1 LQGAI
6 RRLEAEKR
14 SKEREIAKE
23 VKVLERRLGPR
34 PESEMVD
41 YVDPETN
48 KGPKSVDTLK
58 KLIRRLQKL
67 IKSRE
72 KTYSRDEV
80 MKMRA
85 RFEKLDKRYQ
95 AKKARFD
102 IVNTRHGGLKAACTD
117 RHDRWIG
124 FREKASKKTAKYFK
138 KLLQHRGSTGD
149 LTFDHE
155 EGKTLNM
162 QLCMDVNQTEE
173 TILASQVTNTSAL
186 SGGERSSVTL
196 ALLMALG
203 ETIDCPFRLMD
214 ELDVYM
220 DPANRQMLMDVIA
233 RAAERHFDRQ
243 VIMLTP
249 NNIDGMLKV
258 GDDDDDE
265 ATMRVLMPENLN
277 ILTLPSKKKRGN

>member
-1 LQGAI
+1 M
-6 RRLEAEKR
+6 
-14 SKEREIAKE
+14 
-23 VKVLERRLGPR
+23 LERKLGER
-34 PESEMVD
+34 PEKEMLD

-48 KGPKSVDTLK
+48 KGPRSVDTLK
-58 KLIRRLQKL
+58 KLIRKLQKI

-80 MKMRA
+80 IKMRA
-85 RFEKLDKRYQ
+85 RFDKLDKRYQ

-102 IVNTRHGGLKAACTD
+102 VVNTRHRGLKAACTE
-117 RHDRWIG
+117 RYDRWVG
-124 FREKASKKTAKYFK
+124 FRKKASEKTAKVFK
-138 KLLQHRGSTGD
+138 KLLQHRGSTGE

-155 EGKTLNM
+155 KGKTLNM

-173 TILASQVTNTSAL
+173 TIMASQVTDTSAL

-249 NNIDGMLKV
+249 NNIDGMLAS
-258 GDDDDDE
+258 DENESDE
-265 ATMRVLMPENLN
+265 AQLRVLFPENLN